1 MFGLT
6 EEQRKLYDRL
16 QNAIKDHGNVAE
28 ILQGVSKDD
37 LLAVLS
43 ARGTTIEFKNG
54 ERYTKKLFY
63 YSRVIKSQEGL
74 KVISDEMTKKDIS
87 LDEILNAE
95 IINIEFPN
103 VVKFDGTP
111 PEDKQMLFDELG
123 DFVESF
129 VESFAKG
136 FAKGFNDKMKE
147 KHEIETK
154 QVTNKAIGIG
164 ITCGVIAA
172 LAVGVGCGV
181 AGVQLSVLAIV
192 GIAVAAALAVGIVAG
207 VITYA
212 VLKPSGRLEE
222 AHAQE
227 EKEKVPA

>member
-63 YSRVIKSQEGL
+63 YSRVIKNQEGL

-123 DFVESF
+123 DF

>member
-16 QNAIKDHGNVAE
+16 QNTIKDHGNVAE

-63 YSRVIKSQEGL
+63 YSRVIKNQEGL

-129 VESFAKG
+129 VES

>member
-54 ERYTKKLFY
+54 ERYTKNL
-63 YSRVIKSQEGL
+63 
-74 KVISDEMTKKDIS
+74 
-87 LDEILNAE
+87 LNVE

-111 PEDKQMLFDELG
+111 PEEEQMLFDEL
-123 DFVESF
+123 
-129 VESFAKG
+129 
-136 FAKGFNDKMKE
+136 
-147 KHEIETK
+147 
-154 QVTNKAIGIG
+154 
-164 ITCGVIAA
+164 
-172 LAVGVGCGV
+172 
-181 AGVQLSVLAIV
+181 
-192 GIAVAAALAVGIVAG
+192 
-207 VITYA
+207 
-212 VLKPSGRLEE
+212 
-222 AHAQE
+222 
-227 EKEKVPA
+227 